1 MGAKKSVFK
10 QKTTDSLQK
19 LPAKRLLAYYR
30 AEQIRFRKF
39 QSHIQCDCCNTKHWE
54 FAPMN
59 EQDAI
64 NQKENKKKFESW
76 TVYLT
81 LVKKTLDDK
90 KHITRN

>member
-1 MGAKKSVFK
+1 
-10 QKTTDSLQK
+10 
-19 LPAKRLLAYYR
+19 
-30 AEQIRFRKF
+30 
-39 QSHIQCDCCNTKHWE
+39 
-54 FAPMN
+54 MN